1 MVMIRLCKPQFVVES
16 VEKAVKFYT
25 EKLGFDILDLVS
37 KNLEEKQV
45 IIQATMKKGKCIIVF
60 RRPKVGEMA
69 EMSMIKHC
77 VGRGAG
83 ILVEIKKDLEVFF
96 DKIGKKNVSIG
107 DELKRDPEQGIE
119 FFSIKDPFGLKVVF
133 YRQTSLPGTIS
144 PQTGNFCGIKSFSE
158 DLKAGQKD
166 SIALDIIATLKT
178 FGILKRA
185 SKKFAK
191 LWLKE
196 ATK

>member
-1 MVMIRLCKPQFVVES
+1 MIRLCKSQFVVES
-16 VEKAVKFYT
+16 VEKAIKFYT
-25 EKLGFDILDLVS
+25 EKLGFDIFDLVS
-37 KNLEEKQV
+37 KNIDGKQV
-45 IIQATMKKGKCIIVF
+45 INQATLKKGKCFLVF
-60 RRPKVGEMA
+60 RRPTIGEMA
-69 EMSMIKHC
+69 ELSMIKNC

-96 DKIGKKNVSIG
+96 EKIKKKKIVLG

-119 FFSIKDPFGLKVVF
+119 FFSIKDPFGLRVVF
-133 YRQTSLPGTIS
+133 YRQTDIPGTIS
-144 PQTGNFCGIKSFSE
+144 PKTGNFCGIKSFSE

-166 SIALDIIATLKT
+166 SIAEDIIATLKT

-191 LWLKE
+191 LWLKQ
-196 ATK
+196 AVK